1 MANVKIVSDSTFD
14 LPMALIKKLDINVI
28 PANVIFNGE
37 IISHYD
43 ISNEVFYNRLSKG
56 ETSTT
61 GVPSPKTFKDVFDE
75 SLDASDDVLV
85 FTLSKK
91 LSGMY
96 STAKLVVDNFFDERI
111 TIIDTESATLQMGL
125 IVYLAALKAISGH
138 SKQEIIDYA
147 NNFLIPNSQLLGI
160 VDSLKYLK
168 RSGRISTIRWLLGSL
183 LSIRPIIRLDDGL
196 ITSPGIVRSKEH
208 AIELLQKVAHQ
219 VVASKKSDSMIVGH
233 IRNFELAKEF
243 EEYIKAI
250 PNAPNDVVLSEVG
263 PVVGTHLGLGA
274 IGYAWIGGFNKDWL
288 E

>member
-1 MANVKIVSDSTFD
+1 MANVKIISDSTFD
-14 LPMALIKKLDINVI
+14 LPIVLIKKLDISVI
-28 PANVIFNGE
+28 PANVIFDSE

-43 ISNEVFYNRLSKG
+43 ISNEDFYNRLSQG

-61 GVPSPKTFKDVFDE
+61 GVPSPKTFKDVFDD

-125 IVYLAALKAISGH
+125 IVYLSALKAKSGH

-160 VDSLKYLK
+160 VDSLRYLK

-183 LSIRPIIRLDDGL
+183 LSIKPIIRLDDGL
-196 ITSPGIVRSKEH
+196 ITSPGKVRSKEH

-250 PNAPNDVVLSEVG
+250 PNAPNDIILSEVG

>member
-1 MANVKIVSDSTFD
+1 MATVKIVSDSTFD
-14 LPMALIKKLDINVI
+14 LPIALVKKLDISVI
-28 PANVIFNGE
+28 PANVIFDGE

-43 ISNEVFYNRLSKG
+43 ISNEDFYNRLSKG
-56 ETSTT
+56 EASTT

-96 STAKLVVDNFFDERI
+96 STAKLVVDNYFDERI

-125 IVYLAALKAISGH
+125 IVYLAALKAISGQ

-147 NNFLIPNSQLLGI
+147 NNFLIPNSQMLGI

-168 RSGRISTIRWLLGSL
+168 RSGRISTVSWLLGSL
-183 LSIRPIIRLDDGL
+183 LSIKPIIRLEDGL
-196 ITSPGIVRSKEH
+196 ITSPGKVRSKEH

-219 VVASKKSDSMIVGH
+219 IVASKKSDSMIVGH
-233 IRNFELAKEF
+233 IRNFKLAKEF

-250 PNAPNDVVLSEVG
+250 PNAPNDIVLAEVG

-274 IGYAWIGGFNKDWL
+274 IGYAWIGDFNKDWL